1 MKNVVKDRVIR
12 VGVLGADRGR
22 SLAHNAKLSGME
34 LVAVCD
40 NFPAR
45 LEKAVKDMGVVGYAD
60 FDEFLKHD
68 MDAVII
74 ANCFHQ
80 HAPFAMKAMRAGLHV
95 LSETACNNT
104 FREGVELYRTAK
116 ECDVVYMLAEN
127 YCYTRFNQE
136 MKKLYEAGEIGEI
149 LYAEGEYNHPMD
161 TSDHFRYTPG
171 VRHWRNQGCPGYYIT
186 HAISPLMYITGTV
199 PREVSGSRLPGK
211 KPGTKGGYVA
221 LVRMSNGAIF
231 RLFAGVAGHSCAY
244 ELHGSCGAMES
255 VHGHGY
261 FGPQTLRV
269 WHEPWDLKE
278 GQVEEKVY
286 LPNWPGSRELANAAG
301 HGGGDFF
308 VEVKFA
314 EAIREGK
321 QPDLDAYHGIMASN
335 VGILIWRSIHQN
347 GKFLRV
353 PDLLDEKD
361 CEEMLED
368 NWTPYDGVE
377 NSRLYP
383 YEMLNRHAI
392 PDEQIPIAR
401 EAWAKQG
408 YTEAE
413 IDDMVADNEKLK
425 LEIAEMKADY
435 EARMKAKEEAEKK

>member
-1 MKNVVKDRVIR
+1 MKNVVSDRVIR

-68 MDAVII
+68 MDAII
-74 ANCFHQ
+74 VASCFHQ
-80 HAPFAMKAMRAGLHV
+80 HAPFAIKALKAGKHV
-95 LSETACNNT
+95 LSETATNNT
-104 FREGVELYRTAK
+104 LREGVELYRVAK
-116 ECDVVYMLAEN
+116 ESGLVYMLAEN

-136 MKKLYEAGEIGEI
+136 MKKLYEAGEIGEC

-161 TSDHFRYTPG
+161 IRSCFRYTPG
-171 VRHWRNQGCPGYYIT
+171 VYHWRRQNPLCYYIT
-186 HAISPLMYITGTV
+186 HALSPMMYVTNTV
-199 PREVSGSRLPGK
+199 PREVSCSALPN
-211 KPGTKGGYVA
+211 GGYVA

-231 RLFAGVAGHSCAY
+231 RIFGGVAGHSCAY
-244 ELHGSCGAMES
+244 EFHGSCGAMES

-278 GQVEEKVY
+278 GQEEEKVY
-286 LPNWPGSRELANAAG
+286 LPNWPGDREIANAAG

-308 VEVKFA
+308 VEVNFA
-314 EAIREGK
+314 KAIREGV
-321 QPDLDAYHGIMASN
+321 QPDIDAYNGIMASN
-335 VGILIWRSIHQN
+335 VGIIAWKSVHQN
-347 GKFLRV
+347 GAFLKV
-353 PDLLDEKD
+353 PDLLDEQA

-368 NWTPYDGVE
+368 NWTCFDNVE

-383 YEMLNRHAI
+383 REMLIRNPI

-401 EAWAKQG
+401 EEWAKLG
-408 YTEAE
+408 FTEEE
-413 IDDMVADNEKLK
+413 IDKMLEENEDLK
-425 LEIAEMKADY
+425 RKFC
-435 EARMKAKEEAEKK
+435 